1 MEKIKV
7 AVIYGGASNEHEV
20 SQGSAKTIIENLN
33 KEKYEILEVYIN
45 KEGKWLNKE
54 GEPTILSPN
63 PQEGFINFSENSIA
77 KIIKVDVLFPVL
89 LGKYGEDGTIQ
100 GLFEMSRI
108 PYVGCGVLASAI
120 SMEKV
125 YSNDILKLL
134 GINGPKYL
142 SYRTGDNINS
152 DFIIK
157 ELGLPLFVKP
167 VRSGSSVGISRVKT
181 KEELQNA
188 LTLAFEHDSRVIIE
202 ESITGRELKCAVLG
216 DGKNN
221 TIASFPGET
230 IVGEAEFN
238 DYDTKYNNPNTKKEI
253 PANVS
258 KEVTEEIRK
267 LSVKI
272 FKALDCT
279 GLARVDFFLNE
290 KGEILFNEI
299 NTFPAFT
306 GVSIY
311 PSLMKHMDYSMEALL
326 DELIKISLKTV
337 R

>member
-1 MEKIKV
+1 MEKINV

-20 SQGSAKTIIENLN
+20 SQGSAKAVIENLD
-33 KEKYEILEVYIN
+33 KEKYNILEVYIDKQGN
-45 KEGKWLNKE
+45 WTYK
-54 GEPTILSPN
+54 GEKAVLSPN
-63 PQEGFINFSENSIA
+63 PHEGLIVLCGDVPEV
-77 KIIKVDVLFPVL
+77 IKVDVLFPVL
-89 LGKYGEDGTIQ
+89 LGKFGEDGTIQ
-100 GLFEMSRI
+100 GLFEMTSI
-108 PYVGCGVLASAI
+108 PYVGCGVLASVI

-125 YSNDILKLL
+125 YANDILKLL
-134 GINGPKYL
+134 DIPGPKYL
-142 SYRTGDNINS
+142 SYRIGDNI
-152 DFIIK
+152 DADEIIK
-157 ELGLPLFVKP
+157 KLSLPVFVKP

-188 LTLAFEHDSRVIIE
+188 LILAFEHDSRVIIE

-216 DGKNN
+216 SGKED

-230 IVGEAEFN
+230 IVGDAEFN

-253 PANVS
+253 PADVS
-258 KEVTEEIRK
+258 KEVTEKIRE
-267 LSVKI
+267 LAVKI

-306 GVSIY
+306 GVSMY
-311 PSLMKHMDYSMEALL
+311 PALMKHIGYPMPKLL
-326 DELIKISLKTV
+326 DELIKIAKGTV